1 MANDRIIR
9 NDMVAVGLLGLIV
22 FLVAAVATYDPAD
35 PANEVPTLLIQIYQ
49 PDQLIYPTNDTF
61 SNACGRMGAWTA
73 DMLIHVLGVGVYFL
87 IAGLIALEI
96 ALFRREPT
104 ETPWLKSVGW
114 AVALLG
120 ITTLGSMLLPDWTVA
135 PLIGAGGYL
144 GALSRGLLI
153 SNVGTMGCLVSGVA
167 MTVVGMMMWTEYL
180 IFSAGRVAFS
190 PAIVAASAILP
201 FGLVHGFMQWFNG
214 EIEDEDEDETYEDDD
229 LEYED
234 DLDDETISE
243 EERRTIRFRRRE
255 RDAEVFDEVEIG
267 GDGRSTNATGVATA
281 TAAVAT
287 LDADQEDEEQW
298 EDELETVVATVAAE
312 SDSQTADEDD
322 DVTDDEV
329 EEAFDPD
336 AEIQP
341 ATLNIQDNTS
351 KTLIPAIQPAG
362 DEDGDSEI
370 LRTDPPTA
378 QKSKPHF
385 KVPQKKP
392 APTERDVMISQLDAA
407 ALVDNAADYEL
418 PPVEMLEAGDT
429 LPFEQ
434 QKREALIKAEILEKT
449 CKQFGFIVKVVEIET
464 GPVISQYEI
473 DLEPGLRLQ
482 KIVALAD
489 DLAIAM
495 RVPSVRIVA
504 PIPGKNSV
512 GVEVPNETR
521 QMVRLRGVMEQCETQ
536 IKKMKIPLFLG
547 SDAVGAPMV
556 ADLASLPHLL
566 IAGRTGT
573 GKSVCLNAI
582 ISSILMTR
590 RPDEVRMLMIDPKMV
605 ELSGYGR
612 LPHLMHPVVTDMRK
626 AEAILA
632 WAVDKMEERYQL
644 LAKAG
649 VRHVTTF
656 NQLGHEEI
664 IERLAP
670 ESDEQRDAIPTNLPF
685 IVIVADEMAD
695 LMMTAGK
702 DVETHIIRLAQKSRA
717 VGIHL
722 ILATQKPTV
731 DVITG
736 LIKSNLP
743 ARIAFQVASKTDSRV
758 VLDAQ
763 GADKLLG
770 CGDMLFLWPGTSTL
784 LRGQGTYLSDNEIDN
799 ITEAVS
805 TGEQNFVHE
814 LVNIKVK
821 TAEDDGDGDS
831 TGGPAERKKDKLYEE
846 AIDIVV
852 REQRGS
858 LSYLQRALGI
868 GYGRAARL
876 IDYMEE
882 DGYVGAYNGSKSRE
896 VLLTQAVWDNI
907 KNGDPNPVNDE
918 DWPDEGA
925 QEDAAEA
932 AEIPTEDKPVSSV
945 PKPKM
950 RIKKK
955 PEPRTP
961 LTNLA
966 DANRVTNLA
975 ANQSDAVAEPESDQ
989 EEEWIDE
996 DAVEE
1001 DDVIS
1006 MVDDDSEAEVEEDE
1020 GGDFDDGDYEDAD
1033 DADEEFEDEEFED
1046 EDYDPDEYE
1055 DVE

>member
-35 PANEVPTLLIQIYQ
+35 PTHEVPQLLTKIYQ
-49 PDQLIYPTNDTF
+49 PDQLVYPTNESF
-61 SNACGRMGAWTA
+61 HNACGRLGAWTA
-73 DMLIHVLGVGVYFL
+73 DMLLHALGVGVYFL
-87 IAGLIALEI
+87 IAGLIAMEI

-104 ETPWLKSVGW
+104 EAAWLKSIGW
-114 AVALLG
+114 GLALLG
-120 ITTLGSMLLPDWTVA
+120 ITTLGSMLLPDWTVG

-144 GALSRGLLI
+144 GALSRGLMVANI
-153 SNVGTMGCLVSGVA
+153 GTMGCLVGGVA
-167 MTVVGMMMWTEYL
+167 LTFVGMMMWTEYL
-180 IFSAGRVAFS
+180 IFTAGRVVFS
-190 PAIVAASAILP
+190 PAMLAASAVLP
-201 FGLVHGFMQWFNG
+201 FGLVHGFAQWFNG
-214 EIEDEDEDETYEDDD
+214 EEEDYEDEEYEEDEELEED
-229 LEYED
+229 E
-234 DLDDETISE
+234 LDDESITD
-243 EERRTIRFRRRE
+243 EERRTIRFRRRDA
-255 RDAEVFDEVEIG
+255 DAEVFDEVEIG
-267 GDGRSTNATGVATA
+267 GSNHSAS
-281 TAAVAT
+281 AVAT
-287 LDADQEDEEQW
+287 LDAEDQNDEQWEEELDDVVATIGAEPASEADQEEAEDEYEEYEEDEYEE
-298 EDELETVVATVAAE
+298 EDELET
-312 SDSQTADEDD
+312 
-322 DVTDDEV
+322 
-329 EEAFDPD
+329 
-336 AEIQP
+336 P

-351 KTLIPAIQPAG
+351 KTPIPAIAPAG
-362 DEDGDSEI
+362 DDDAEAEI
-370 LRTDPPTA
+370 LRTDQPVA
-378 QKSKPHF
+378 KKSKPHF
-385 KVPQKKP
+385 KMPAKKE
-392 APTERDVMISQLDAA
+392 APSERDMMISQLDAA
-407 ALVDNAADYEL
+407 SLVDNAADYEL
-418 PPVEMLEAGDT
+418 PPIGMLEHADT

-449 CKQFGFIVKVVEIET
+449 CKQFGFVVKVVEIET

-521 QMVRLRGVMEQCETQ
+521 QMVRLRGVMEQCEKQ
-536 IKKMKIPLFLG
+536 IQKMKIPLFLG

-644 LAKAG
+644 LANAG
-649 VRHVTTF
+649 VRHVTTY
-656 NQLGHEEI
+656 NQLGPEEI
-664 IERLAP
+664 FDRLKP
-670 ESDEQRDAIPTNLPF
+670 ETDEEKAAIPTNLPF

-784 LRGQGTYLSDNEIDN
+784 LRGQGTYLSDDEIDN
-799 ITEAVS
+799 ITDAVS

-821 TAEDDGDGDS
+821 SADDDDDGDAGNS
-831 TGGPAERKKDKLYEE
+831 PERKKDKLYEE
-846 AIDIVV
+846 AIEIVV

-896 VLLTQAVWDNI
+896 VLLTQAVWENI

-918 DWPDEGA
+918 DWPDE
-925 QEDAAEA
+925 ENEA
-932 AEIPTEDKPVSSV
+932 AETPKKPEPQPAESSV

-950 RIKKK
+950 RTKKK
-955 PEPRTP
+955 PDQRKP

-966 DANRVTNLA
+966 DPNRVVNLS
-975 ANQSDAVAEPESDQ
+975 ANQTGAVLEPEADTQ
-989 EEEWIDE
+989 EEEEW
-996 DAVEE
+996 VEE
-1001 DDVIS
+1001 DDSDDDMIIS
-1006 MVDDDSEAEVEEDE
+1006 MAGEDEEYEEEEDGE
-1020 GGDFDDGDYEDAD
+1020 DYDEGDYEDAD
-1033 DADEEFEDEEFED
+1033 EEEEDVEYEEDEEYED

>member
-22 FLVAAVATYDPAD
+22 FLVAALATYSPAD
-35 PANEVPTLLIQIYQ
+35 PAHEVPQLLIKVYQ
-49 PDQLIYPTNDTF
+49 PDQLVYPTNESF
-61 SNACGRMGAWTA
+61 HNACGRLGAWTA
-73 DMLIHVLGVGVYFL
+73 DMLLHVLGVGVYFL

-104 ETPWLKSVGW
+104 DTPWLKSIGW
-114 AVALLG
+114 GLALLG
-120 ITTLGSMLLPDWTVA
+120 ITTLGSMLLPDWTIA

-144 GALSRGLLI
+144 GALCKGLMLGNI
-153 SNVGTMGCLVSGVA
+153 GSMGCLVGGIA

-180 IFSAGRVAFS
+180 IFTAGRVAFS
-190 PAIVAASAILP
+190 PAMMAATAVLP

-214 EIEDEDEDETYEDDD
+214 EEEEYEDEQYEDDE
-229 LEYED
+229 EYED
-234 DLDDETISE
+234 DELDDESISD

-255 RDAEVFDEVEIG
+255 ADAEVFDEVEIG
-267 GDGRSTNATGVATA
+267 GDGRSTG
-281 TAAVAT
+281 AVAT
-287 LDADQEDEEQW
+287 LDASNETDEPWEEELEAVVATIAAEPTLVVDIEQDEDEYEEEDEED
-298 EDELETVVATVAAE
+298 EELEGNE
-312 SDSQTADEDD
+312 
-322 DVTDDEV
+322 
-329 EEAFDPD
+329 
-336 AEIQP
+336 P
-341 ATLNIQDNTS
+341 AIPASLNIQDNTS
-351 KTLIPAIQPAG
+351 KTPIPAIAPA
-362 DEDGDSEI
+362 EDLDSAGEI
-370 LRTDPPTA
+370 LRTDQPAA
-378 QKSKPHF
+378 QKTKPHF
-385 KVPQKKP
+385 KMPAKKE
-392 APTERDVMISQLDAA
+392 APSERDLMISQLDAA
-407 ALVDNAADYEL
+407 SLVDNAADYEL
-418 PPVEMLEAGDT
+418 PPIGMLEQGDT

-449 CKQFGFIVKVVEIET
+449 CKQFGFVVKVVEIET

-521 QMVRLRGVMEQCETQ
+521 QMVRLRGVMEQCDKQ

-626 AEAILA
+626 AEAILS

-649 VRHVTTF
+649 VRHVTTY
-656 NQLGHEEI
+656 NQLGHEEVL
-664 IERLAP
+664 ERLAP
-670 ESDEQRDAIPTNLPF
+670 ETEEERAAVPSNLPF

-770 CGDMLFLWPGTSTL
+770 CGDMLFLWPGTSTM

-799 ITEAVS
+799 ITDAVS

-821 TAEDDGDGDS
+821 SADGDDDGES
-831 TGGPAERKKDKLYEE
+831 TGETTERKKDKLYEE

-876 IDYMEE
+876 IDWMEE

-896 VLLTQAVWDNI
+896 VLMTEAVWENI

-918 DWPDEGA
+918 DWP
-925 QEDAAEA
+925 EDTPESGEAPPAPKAKTPAPEPAA
-932 AEIPTEDKPVSSV
+932 PPF

-950 RIKKK
+950 RKKK
-955 PEPRTP
+955 SDQHTP

-966 DANRVTNLA
+966 DANRVVNLA
-975 ANQSDAVAEPESDQ
+975 ANQTDAVIEPEVEDEQ
-989 EEEWIDE
+989 EAW
-996 DAVEE
+996 
-1001 DDVIS
+1001 
-1006 MVDDDSEAEVEEDE
+1006 VEEDE
-1020 GGDFDDGDYEDAD
+1020 SEDKMIISMADEDDEEQYEDEEDGEEEYDEGDYEDAD
-1033 DADEEFEDEEFED
+1033 EEDGEEDDYED
-1046 EDYDPDEYE
+1046 DDYDPDEYE